1 MFKALSRWIKAIGY
15 LLTGQ
20 VDAAR
25 RTLDTN
31 PHVIRAKYDEIIDE
45 KTRRIHQ
52 YKEAVAKLIAQ
63 EQQKLSKLKEINE
76 EIVRLERLKAGALA
90 KAKTATNKLKA
101 AGKSPEE
108 IKADEDY
115 KRCLA
120 AYNDFNST
128 LGEKQQRVN
137 ELEADVNG
145 YRDTISDHKVQLQ
158 GLLREL
164 EKVKAESAETVADV
178 ITAKQEKD
186 IADTL
191 AGIAQDGTAEELQ
204 RMRELRQEIKAE
216 VQISRELSGS
226 DAKFQEEEFLAYARE
241 TEASSEFD
249 ALLGLAEETPAVSTS
264 EAANKE
270 ALPE

>member
-1 MFKALSRWIKAIGY
+1 MFKAIARWFKAVGY

-25 RTLDTN
+25 RTLDAN
-31 PHVIRAKYDEIIDE
+31 PHVIKAKFDDIVEE

-63 EQQKLSKLKEINE
+63 EERKITTLKELNE
-76 EIVRLERLKAGALA
+76 DIKKLERLKAGALA
-90 KAKTATNKLKA
+90 KAKQATAKLQA
-101 AGKSPEE
+101 AGKSMEE

-115 KRCLA
+115 KRCLT

-128 LGEKQQRVN
+128 LAEKQQRV
-137 ELEADVNG
+137 EEIEADVEE
-145 YRDTISDHKVQLQ
+145 YRKTISDHKVQLQ

-164 EKVKAESAETVADV
+164 EKVKSESAETVADV

-204 RMRELRQEIKAE
+204 KMRELRQEIKAE
-216 VQISRELSGS
+216 VRISRELSGS
-226 DAKFQEEEFLAYARE
+226 DAKVQEQEFLQYARE

-249 ALLGLAEETPAVSTS
+249 ALLGLAEEAPPVAEPADT
-264 EAANKE
+264 AKE

>member
-1 MFKALSRWIKAIGY
+1 MFKAIFRWIKAVGY

-25 RTLDTN
+25 RTLDAN
-31 PHVIRAKYDEIIDE
+31 PHVIRATFDNIIEE
-45 KTRRIHQ
+45 KTQRIHQ
-52 YKEAVAKLIAQ
+52 YKDAVAKLIAQ
-63 EQQKLSKLKEINE
+63 EQQKLGKLKGLGE

-90 KAKTATNKLKA
+90 KAKQATQKLKA
-101 AGKSPEE
+101 AGKTAAE

-115 KRCLA
+115 KRCLGA
-120 AYNDFNST
+120 FNDFSST
-128 LGEKQQRVN
+128 LAEKQQRVG
-137 ELEADVNG
+137 ELETDVEE
-145 YRDTISDHKVQLQ
+145 YRKTIGDHKVQLQ

-191 AGIAQDGTAEELQ
+191 AGIAQDGSAEELQ
-204 RMRELRQEIKAE
+204 RMRQLRQEIKAE

-226 DAKFQEEEFLAYARE
+226 DAHVQEEEFLAYARE
-241 TEASSEFD
+241 TEASNEFD
-249 ALLGLAEETPAVSTS
+249 ALLGLADEAPAVEST
-264 EAANKE
+264 EAAGKE